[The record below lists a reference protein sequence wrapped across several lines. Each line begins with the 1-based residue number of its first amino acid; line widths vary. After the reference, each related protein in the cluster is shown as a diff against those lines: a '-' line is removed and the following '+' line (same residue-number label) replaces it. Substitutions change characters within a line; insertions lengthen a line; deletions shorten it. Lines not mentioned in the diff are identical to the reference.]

1 MGLTVDNLC
10 NGFLYDKSQD
20 QNPLICTRVY
30 TLEPK
35 LKKKSLKTFKKNIF
49 RILKIFIKRQ
59 VLFHFCRVE
68 GIY

>member
-30 TLEPK
+30 RLEPK
-35 LKKKSLKTFKKNIF
+35 LNKKKRKKNIF
-49 RILKIFIKRQ
+49 RILKIDIKRG
-59 VLFHFCRVE
+59 LIPFL
-68 GIY
+68 